1 MRFSDW
7 SAYVCCS
14 DLPPDRRPKPLR
26 HRQPE
31 SCIYGDERHVVADAV
46 NHLAQLRLLVGEARQ
61 LSIAAIQNMPPD
73 HQRKAQWRPPPR
85 GIVVIRGTGEQ
96 AAYHAGEGHRIG
108 RRSEERRGGQESV
121 STWKSRRSPF
131 N

>member
-1 MRFSDW
+1 MVDRFIFFCFFQQNTAYWMRISDW
-7 SAYVCCS
+7 SADVCAS
-14 DLPPDRRPKPLR
+14 DL
-26 HRQPE
+26 
-31 SCIYGDERHVVADAV
+31 
-46 NHLAQLRLLVGEARQ
+46 LLVGEARQ

-108 RRSEERRGGQESV
+108 RHPQKREL
-121 STWKSRRSPF
+121 PC
-131 N
+131 